1 MNAYHRDQQLSDF
14 CDELGSHFPA
24 TKDDTTDP
32 ATIME
37 SLVDQA
43 ESELTIT
50 DDVMYDDEDS
60 TEDVEYE
67 PVSQSD

>member
-1 MNAYHRDQQLSDF
+1 MNPVLIFLMA
-14 CDELGSHFPA
+14 
-24 TKDDTTDP
+24 DP

-50 DDVMYDDEDS
+50 DDAMYNNKDS

-67 PVSQSD
+67 PVS